1 MAVTSG
7 SRLQFEFMIGGG
19 SPLLMT
25 LPEAND
31 ATGWDQGTPCAL
43 DSSGHITKISSGD
56 VSSASNVFCMALS
69 PMSSTADGS
78 ESKPFLVITDH
89 TVFSAVV
96 AHATTASALTQATQ
110 VGTIMQ
116 ITNSATICPSTNVY
130 VMEIA
135 TTDQCGGY
143 CIGNKDAT
151 GTAYG
156 RNYFIWGPG
165 AYSSDSPWWHC
176 ST

>member
-1 MAVTSG
+1 MAVSSA
-7 SRLQFEFMIGGG
+7 SRIKFEYMLGGG
-19 SPLLMT
+19 SPALVT

-31 ATGWDQGTPCAL
+31 ATGWDFGTICTL
-43 DSSGHITKISSGD
+43 DSSGHATKISSGD
-56 VSSASNVFCMALS
+56 VSSASNVYCFALS
-69 PMSSTADGS
+69 CMSSTADGS
-78 ESKPFLVITDH
+78 ETKPFLLVTPN

-96 AHATTASALTQATQ
+96 AHATTASALTQADQ
-110 VGTIMQ
+110 VGKIFQ
-116 ITNSATICPSTNVY
+116 ITSSATICPSTNVY

-143 CIGNKDAT
+143 VIANKDAT

-156 RNYFIWGPG
+156 RNYFVFAHG
-165 AYSSDSPWWHC
+165 AYSSDSPWWAC